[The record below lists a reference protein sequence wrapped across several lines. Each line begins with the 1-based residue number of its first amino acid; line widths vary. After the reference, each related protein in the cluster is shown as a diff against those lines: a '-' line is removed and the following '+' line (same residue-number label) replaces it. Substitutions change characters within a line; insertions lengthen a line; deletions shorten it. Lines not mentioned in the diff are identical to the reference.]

1 MRSELSLGG
10 LPSRRASDVQPRSV
24 ALQAVEALVTH
35 PRVREAESAVR
46 EAATE
51 LRWAEALRRRWRE
64 ARAEASI
71 RAAIASAAVDGASVS
86 PQVLR
91 EAVAQRAVAQAVSED
106 PAFDVAAGHWRAQAR
121 VVSWMDDLVGHG
133 RAQLPPVPAR
143 LASLH
148 RDIAGPLAARGQV
161 SMAEVGALRV
171 LDAGEVQRWT
181 MLVELIEASEG
192 SALVRSALVH
202 GELATLQPFVLGSDA
217 VGRAVVREIVTR
229 SALEPTGTAVC
240 DLLAAREPGAYQGAV
255 EAYASGSDEG
265 VIGWIEWNAQALL
278 VGIDE
283 AHRLARAVQAGMT
296 GA

>member
-1 MRSELSLGG
+1 M
-10 LPSRRASDVQPRSV
+10 
-24 ALQAVEALVTH
+24 TH

-71 RAAIASAAVDGASVS
+71 RAAIASAAVEGASVS

-91 EAVAQRAVAQAVSED
+91 EAVAARAVAQVVSED
-106 PAFDVAAGHWRAQAR
+106 PAFDVAAGHWRAQTR
-121 VVSWMDDLVGHG
+121 VVSWMDELVGPG
-133 RAQLPPVPAR
+133 RAQLPPAPAR

-148 RDIAGPLAARGQV
+148 RDIAGPLAARGRV
-161 SMAEVGALRV
+161 AMAEVGAVRA
-171 LDAGEVQRWT
+171 LDAGEVQRWK
-181 MLVELIEASEG
+181 MLLELIEASEG
-192 SALVRSALVH
+192 SALVRAALAH
-202 GELATLQPFVLGSDA
+202 GELVSLRPFVRGSDA
-217 VGRAVVREIVTR
+217 VGRAVLREIMTR
-229 SALEPTGTAVC
+229 SALEPTGTAVF
-240 DLLAAREPGAYQGAV
+240 DLFAAREPGTYQEAV
-255 EAYASGSDEG
+255 EAYASGSEDG

-283 AHRLARAVQAGMT
+283 AHRLARAVQAGIS